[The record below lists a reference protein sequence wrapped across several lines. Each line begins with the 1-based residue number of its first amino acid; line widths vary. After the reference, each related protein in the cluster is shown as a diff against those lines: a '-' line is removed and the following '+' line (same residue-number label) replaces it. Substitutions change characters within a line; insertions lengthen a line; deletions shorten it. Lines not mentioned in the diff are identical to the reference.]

1 MTKNFTPISRQTGS
15 IGAEMWR
22 TDLIVKLSKESR
34 KRKNRRT
41 PLEVVD
47 AEINVKNL
55 SKTVVPKFNSYREN
69 ISRMDYAAAIR
80 YSANFYKKGL
90 ATYLPT
96 GVLK

>member
-1 MTKNFTPISRQTGS
+1 MFTPISRQAGS
-15 IGAEMWR
+15 IGTEMWR
-22 TDLIVKLSKESR
+22 TDLITKLSKEAR

-47 AEINVKNL
+47 ATILTKNL
-55 SKTVVPKFNSYREN
+55 SKGALVKFEEYRTK
-69 ISRMDYAAAIR
+69 ISTMSYAAAIR

-96 GVLK
+96 GTF